1 MPSFLPNVLL
11 QAYKISLYIFNAP
24 AMSYFST
31 IILFCLIFS
40 YKIVYLGYVV
50 EYNIIPLWPL
60 GTLSVGSSVALI
72 DPSFSFFYHFLIFWD
87 YKMLEVFV
95 FVFVFFS
102 ALVLKT
108 ISAKIM
114 VPFIGDNIGSWVCFF
129 HRFSCF

>member
-11 QAYKISLYIFNAP
+11 QAYKISLYVFNAP

-50 EYNIIPLWPL
+50 EYNIIPLWAL

-72 DPSFSFFYHFLIFWD
+72 DPSFFFFFNHFLIFWD

-95 FVFVFFS
+95 FVFVFVFCPGP
-102 ALVLKT
+102 KNHFC
-108 ISAKIM
+108 K
-114 VPFIGDNIGSWVCFF
+114 DYGSFYW
-129 HRFSCF
+129 RQYWKLGMLLP